1 MVTRGGGS
9 MRMDRAGAAGP
20 LIRGMGP
27 SGFRVDDNV
36 YTALLLTPV
45 RADGWTPPP
54 LDALDAQAL
63 APILE
68 GTPEFVLLGTGEN
81 LARPPRALVAAL
93 EARGIGIEAMDS
105 RAAAR
110 AWGVLRAEDRQVVA
124 ALYPIDA

>member
-1 MVTRGGGS
+1 VKIDRTRKG
-9 MRMDRAGAAGP
+9 DGP
-20 LIRGMGP
+20 LVSGLTP
-27 SGFRVDDNV
+27 DGFRVDENV
-36 YTALLLTPV
+36 YTALTLTPT

-54 LDALDAQAL
+54 LAELSERDL
-63 APILE
+63 AELLE
-68 GTPEFVLLGTGEN
+68 GAPEFVLLGTGAN

-93 EARGIGIEAMDS
+93 EARGIGVEAMDS

>member
-20 LIRGMGP
+20 LIRAMGP
-27 SGFRVDDNV
+27 SGFRVDENV
-36 YTALLLTPV
+36 YTALTLTPT
-45 RADGWTPPP
+45 RADAWSPPP
-54 LDALDAQAL
+54 LADLDEAALSA
-63 APILE
+63 IL
-68 GTPEFVLLGTGEN
+68 TDRPEFVLLGTGAN
-81 LARPPRALVAAL
+81 LARPPRALVAGL
-93 EARGIGIEAMDS
+93 EARGIGLEAMDS